1 MCVKSV
7 KCKRGINKIS
17 NHSLRIGVKVAKG
30 KNTTASKPKTLKKKQ
45 MSKSSEITKKS
56 LGSDANMH
64 VDWRLAALEFW
75 DAMKVTPFEHYD
87 KTQTD
92 ANAGM
97 LT

>member
-1 MCVKSV
+1 
-7 KCKRGINKIS
+7 
-17 NHSLRIGVKVAKG
+17 
-30 KNTTASKPKTLKKKQ
+30 
-45 MSKSSEITKKS
+45 MSTSSEITKKS